1 MGFISTGYAERV
13 RCAIMFNVDCFI
25 VASYIPTTDLNNGGR
40 QTKGCPSPPTASL
53 VTINIPLLGGG
64 VGDPIS
70 PASNAAA
77 SASTASAQA
86 RVAAGLNW
94 QQQQPQ

>member
-1 MGFISTGYAERV
+1 
-13 RCAIMFNVDCFI
+13 MFNVDCFI
-25 VASYIPTTDLNNGGR
+25 VASYIPNTDLNNGC
-40 QTKGCPSPPTASL
+40 QTRTNGCPSPPTASRL
-53 VTINIPLLGGG
+53 VTSNIPLLGGG

-77 SASTASAQA
+77 SSAASTASAQA
-86 RVAAGLNW
+86 RAAAGLNW

>member
-1 MGFISTGYAERV
+1 ML
-13 RCAIMFNVDCFI
+13 NVDCFI
-25 VASYIPTTDLNNGGR
+25 VASYIPNTDLNNGC
-40 QTKGCPSPPTASL
+40 QTRTNGCPSPPTALL
-53 VTINIPLLGGG
+53 VTSNIPLLGGG

-77 SASTASAQA
+77 STATAQA
-86 RVAAGLNW
+86 RAAAGLNW